1 MLIII
6 KIRPCHVYSVAT
18 MDQCVRS
25 FREATG
31 CSIAEALEAASL
43 HPAQVLNEHSNK
55 GTLNHGS
62 DADMV
67 ILNDDLEVEATCIA
81 GEVVWYKPGG
91 IFSERMNR

>member
-1 MLIII
+1 M
-6 KIRPCHVYSVAT
+6 
-18 MDQCVRS
+18 RS

-43 HPAQVLNEHSNK
+43 HPAQVLSEQSSK

-67 ILNDDLEVEATCIA
+67 ILNSELEVEATCIA
-81 GEVVWYKPGG
+81 GEVVWYKPDG
-91 IFSERMNR
+91 IFSKRMNH